1 MEKFKL
7 ILTLI
12 AIAAIVLA
20 GLSWTVIKIM
30 VAFKILGM

>member
-7 ILTLI
+7 ILTLL
-12 AIAAIVLA
+12 AIAVIALA